1 MAVWRQQPTAI
12 EAELSDRGH
21 DIADWHQ
28 GRMSSRKLLVLL
40 EHSSEN
46 GPYRR
51 AVSGGDWPTWM
62 QMLKEIHKEAALSRA
77 SRYAGTRYEYQ
88 PQVFVSPVERAE
100 QEAADAADDQFQ
112 ADAYAK
118 VLAQITGGRVA

>member
-1 MAVWRQQPTAI
+1 MVWRQHPNAI
-12 EAELSDRGH
+12 EAELADRGH

-51 AVSGGDWPTWM
+51 AVNGGDWPTWM
-62 QMLKEIHKEAALSRA
+62 QMLKEIHKEQALSRA
-77 SRYAGTRYEYQ
+77 SRYVGTPHEYQ

-100 QEAADAADDQFQ
+100 QEAADAAEEQFQ
-112 ADAYAK
+112 ADAYTQ
-118 VLAQITGGRVA
+118 VLAQITRGVGS